1 MRKTNEELDAL
12 IADQETL
19 IAVDADKVD
28 VRRGHISRDNSQL
41 IKNRREAIRALESQ
55 KEVTTVNLR
64 AGI

>member
-12 IADQETL
+12 IADQEAL

-28 VRRGHISRDNSQL
+28 IRRGHIARDNSQL

-55 KEVTTVNLR
+55 KGITTVNLR

>member
-12 IADQETL
+12 IADQEKL
-19 IAVDADKVD
+19 IAVDSDKVD
-28 VRRGHISRDNSQL
+28 VSRGHISRDNSQL

-55 KEVTTVNLR
+55 KEVITVNLR